1 MSRLVK
7 LSASKKHNMPDF
19 KILGNVPSEISR
31 KINDLI
37 LIKNEN
43 DIMNIIDH
51 INSIVECKI
60 YNVSVD
66 TWTEPFESDWKRNSD
81 YDKPTC
87 GIFLVSNGTAQLD
100 VDKEKY
106 NLLTDKL
113 CFVNEWCTHR
123 LVSTS
128 TSPLTMLLAQFNWD
142 SNIHGK

>member
-1 MSRLVK
+1 MSRLARN
-7 LSASKKHNMPDF
+7 SANKKHNMPDF
-19 KILGNVPSEISR
+19 KVLGNVSSEISG
-31 KINDLI
+31 KINDLV
-37 LIKNEN
+37 KEKKENEV
-43 DIMNIIDH
+43 INIIDY
-51 INSIVECKI
+51 INSFVKCKI

-87 GIFLVSNGTAQLD
+87 GIFLVSNGTAQLH
-100 VDKEKY
+100 VDKEKH

>member
-128 TSPLTMLLAQFNWD
+128 ESPLTMLLAQFDWN
-142 SNIHGK
+142 SKIHGK

>member
-1 MSRLVK
+1 
-7 LSASKKHNMPDF
+7 MPDF

>member
-1 MSRLVK
+1 
-7 LSASKKHNMPDF
+7 MPDF

-43 DIMNIIDH
+43 DIVNIIDH

-87 GIFLVSNGTAQLD
+87 GIFLVSNGTAQLH
-100 VDKEKY
+100 VDKEEH
-106 NLLTDKL
+106 NLLADKL

-142 SNIHGK
+142 SEIHGK